1 MDNLEK
7 RIEKIGLSEKET
19 AVFIALLR
27 AKEATVIKL
36 AKMTN
41 IKRTSIYHCL
51 EELIT
56 KELAIRVTKDDKTYY
71 FASDPKLSL
80 NGLLVQQKEI
90 IESVLPD
97 LKNLFGKGAVIP
109 EIKIYHNV
117 AGLRSIFEDLLLAK
131 EKIAR
136 YYVCD
141 FNTDE
146 LLGVEFVDK
155 LVKKRIDAG
164 IKSLS
169 LRSFKY
175 KPEREKEITHSK
187 QLREVKFLPEG
198 VELAPYMCIYDNK
211 AVIISAKEEKVGFI
225 IESHEFAEAQKT
237 IFDLIWNTVAI

>member
-1 MDNLEK
+1 MENLEK
-7 RIEKIGLSEKET
+7 RIEKLGLSEKE
-19 AVFIALLR
+19 ASVFIALLKI
-27 AKEATVIKL
+27 KEATVIQL

-51 EELIT
+51 EELIKKEFAT
-56 KELAIRVTKDDKTYY
+56 KITKDDKTYY
-71 FASDPKLSL
+71 FSNNPKSSL
-80 NGLLVQQKEI
+80 NGLLSQQKEI

-97 LKNLFGKGAVIP
+97 LKNLFGKVAIIP
-109 EIKIYHNV
+109 EIKIYYNV
-117 AGLRSIFEDLLLAK
+117 AGLRSIFEDLLGSK

-146 LLGVEFVDK
+146 LLGIEFVDK
-155 LVKKRIDAG
+155 FVKKRIEAG

-175 KPEREKEITHSK
+175 KPEREKETTHTK

-198 VELAPYMCIYDNK
+198 VELAPYMCVYDNK
-211 AVIISAKEEKVGFI
+211 VVVISSKKEIVGFI
-225 IESHEFAEAQKT
+225 IESQEFAEAQKT